1 MYINKKDKLDILKKY
16 KVLNKLR
23 EDKSSLFAI

>member
-23 EDKSSLFAI
+23 EDKSSFFAI